1 MAKVSNSTLKLVGI
15 VLLVLGAGLL
25 IWGFKESGSFGSQL
39 TSVVSGS
46 DDDVMML
53 YIGGAI
59 SIAVGAFLYIKK

>member
-1 MAKVSNSTLKLVGI
+1 MAKVSKSTLKMAGI
-15 VLLVLGAGLL
+15 VLLILGAGLV

-39 TSVVSGS
+39 ASAVSGS

-59 SIAVGAFLYIKK
+59 SLAVGAFLYFKK